1 MHSLLR
7 IKLIGDKSVETY
19 KEIIEEKIK
28 ILRQHIDLGNYYGRS
43 IFDVIEK
50 VQIDNKNPLLF
61 RLPFKNNGLAG
72 FVGYKNECFSVFL
85 NSSRTLGYEIF
96 TAAHELY
103 HLLENKSIIKENT
116 VLQEDETSRSTEVNE
131 SIADMFA
138 AELLMPAND
147 ISKQYDLLMSSN
159 GFKNADE
166 TLIINLQQQYYVEYK
181 AVTKRL
187 RELRKIDIKLAQN
200 LNKILDI
207 DNGLYKLT
215 QKLGFSNVL
224 NEPLGIVYLPKN
236 LLKTVEEN
244 FRNGNTSYDDLIVLF
259 SYCDLSPQDFGY
271 EEDDL
276 SEDAMVLE
284 AKLRAELGE

>member
-1 MHSLLR
+1 
-7 IKLIGDKSVETY
+7 VEAY

-28 ILRQHIDLGNYYGRS
+28 ILRQHVDLGNYYGRS

-50 VQIDNKNPLLF
+50 VQIENKYPLLF
-61 RLPFKNNGLAG
+61 RLPFKNDGLSG

-96 TAAHELY
+96 TAAHEIY

-116 VLQEDETSRSTEVNE
+116 VLQEDETSRSTEVSE
-131 SIADMFA
+131 IIADMFA
-138 AELLMPAND
+138 AELLMPAGD
-147 ISKQYDLLMSSN
+147 ISSQYDLLMSSN
-159 GFKNADE
+159 GFENPDE
-166 TLIINLQQQYYVEYK
+166 TLIISLQQQYYVEYK
-181 AVTKRL
+181 AITRRL
-187 RELRKIDIKLAQN
+187 RELHKIDEKLEQK
-200 LNKILDI
+200 LNKILDK
-207 DNGLYKLT
+207 DNGLTKLT

-224 NEPLGIVYLPKN
+224 NEPSKIVYLPKK

-244 FRNGNTSYDDLIVLF
+244 FRNGNTSFDDLIVLF
-259 SYCDLSPQDFGY
+259 SYCDLTPQDFGY

-276 SEDAMVLE
+276 SEAAKALE